1 MILQRV
7 AWSALLTRIWS
18 TGRIPVCFTL
28 FRLMWTIGSQELNRP
43 KTPCRGPH
51 ALGFTCYVWR
61 PSKWYVPMGSDV
73 LLKPV
78 IGAAGRCFHLLCVA
92 VFDWY
97 VPIGSVLMLSVIEA
111 AGPLQPCWTSCLT
124 FPRHS
129 GLSKILQVDRTRSD
143 LLPPKSA
150 EDELFCGPH
159 DTQVLPRLT
168 VPATSS
174 ESSP

>member
-1 MILQRV
+1 
-7 AWSALLTRIWS
+7 
-18 TGRIPVCFTL
+18 
-28 FRLMWTIGSQELNRP
+28 
-43 KTPCRGPH
+43 
-51 ALGFTCYVWR
+51 
-61 PSKWYVPMGSDV
+61 MGSDV

-111 AGPLQPCWTSCLT
+111 AGPLHPCWTSCLT

-159 DTQVLPRLT
+159 DTQGADIFPTAGPRCACHRYVSVLPRLT
-168 VPATSS
+168 VPAMSF
-174 ESSP
+174 ESSFWPLEQREP